1 MSLPIFPTNPVIDV
15 SRHICTFE
23 FLTKDERLKVEEIVS
38 KLDYENA
45 KVMSEDNEDGKLNND
60 ARKSNVKWIQFS
72 QETSWLYIKLMK
84 LIQKINSENWN
95 FDLVMAREPIQY
107 TEYIDDGHY
116 DWHIDVGPRH
126 MTQRKL
132 SLSLLLSDPNTY
144 EGGDLEIWP
153 GGEVRKAERVEGGA
167 TIFPSFLM
175 HRVTP
180 VTKGVRK
187 SLVFWVGGVPYK

>member
-1 MSLPIFPTNPVIDV
+1 MSFPIFPTNPNFDAGKHV
-15 SRHICTFE
+15 CTFE
-23 FLTKDERLKVEEIVS
+23 FLTKEDRNKVEEILS
-38 KLDYENA
+38 KIEYEEARVISDESISGRTDENT
-45 KVMSEDNEDGKLNND
+45 
-60 ARKSNVKWIQFS
+60 RKSKVKWIHFNE
-72 QETSWLYIKLMK
+72 ETTWLFFKLMK
-84 LIQKINSENWN
+84 LIEKVNKDNWN
-95 FDLVMAREPIQY
+95 FDLVMAAEPIQY
-107 TEYIDDGHY
+107 TEYVDDGHY

-126 MTQRKL
+126 MSQRKV
-132 SLSLLLSDPNTY
+132 SLSLLLSDPNSY

-153 GGEVRKAERVEGGA
+153 GGEIQKAQRVEGGG